1 MFNLKTISKLLLSLI
16 FVSQG
21 SFAAEAQVKKPDQPS
36 LPTTI
41 KNKLFST
48 KEEDRRS
55 NLSCPYVFL
64 IMNAML
70 RQHMLYDK
78 FSSQLE
84 KHTIEQYIK
93 SIDPLK
99 TYLLQSDVD
108 LITKDLK
115 SMEKWLG
122 GQNCEPILTV
132 QNILKE
138 RAAERR
144 DFTKQ
149 YLGKEF
155 KIDKTTSIQLDS
167 EKRPFPKTKEE
178 LNEFNKK
185 YLQFQVANF
194 VASDMKLEEAKNNVI
209 RRYERTVKR
218 LEDQKEDEIYSNFLN
233 AFAGS
238 LDPHSNYLSADDLE
252 DFNISM
258 QLSLEGIGATLSN
271 QDGYTVIEQLI
282 AGGAAEAS
290 GQLESQDKIIA
301 VAQGE
306 SNNFESVIDLPLRE
320 VVQKIRGKAGTK
332 VRLNILRK
340 SPDGMKN
347 FKVTLSRRKINLEE
361 EAAQISYIDKDINGK
376 KRKFGILN
384 LPSFYHDS
392 SKKDGRSAYKDVK
405 RLLKEAQDKKVDGLV
420 LDLSS
425 NGGGSLDDA
434 VKLAGLFFKTGNV
447 VKTQGRPDIPSD
459 TLADSDPEVN
469 YSGPLVVLT
478 SRLSASASEI
488 VAGALKDYKRAI
500 IVGSDHTFGK
510 GSVQQVLPLP
520 RKLGAYKV
528 TIGMFFV
535 PGGNSTQHRG
545 VDADVILPS
554 PYSNDEIGE
563 KTLDYSLAPKTIEPF
578 TSIDAYVDKG
588 EQRWDIVEGTV
599 VSSLREHSK
608 KRIDA
613 DPEFKKIVDE
623 IQKTKAKGKTVVLT
637 EILDSKDKKKEDK
650 KKKAN
655 AKKKLE
661 EYLKRPDVK
670 EAVNVLGDFVNSRPI
685 SPVAGT

>member
-1 MFNLKTISKLLLSLI
+1 MFSLKNLYKLLLPL
-16 FVSQG
+16 VLVVQPV
-21 SFAAEAQVKKPDQPS
+21 FADAPEQEAPRDI
-36 LPTTI
+36 PTTI

-48 KEEDRRS
+48 NEEEKRS

-84 KHTIEQYIK
+84 TRSIEQYIK
-93 SIDPLK
+93 NVDPLK
-99 TYLLQSDVD
+99 TYLLQADVD
-108 LITKDLK
+108 KITKDLK

-138 RAAERR
+138 RVAARR
-144 DFTKQ
+144 DYTKQ
-149 YLGKEF
+149 YLDKNF
-155 KIDKTTSIQLDS
+155 KLEKATSIQLDS

-178 LNEFNKK
+178 LDEFHKK
-185 YLQFQVANF
+185 YLQFQIANF
-194 VASDMKLEEAKNNVI
+194 VASDMKLEEAKQNVI
-209 RRYERTVKR
+209 RRYERTAKR
-218 LEDQKEDEIYSNFLN
+218 LEDQKEDEIYSSFLN
-233 AFAGS
+233 SFAGS

-282 AGGAAEAS
+282 AGGAAEGS
-290 GQLESQDKIIA
+290 GQLESQDKIIS

-306 SNNFESVIDLPLRE
+306 SNNFESVIDMPLRE

-332 VRLNILRK
+332 VRLSVLRK
-340 SPDGMKN
+340 GADGMKS
-347 FKVTLSRRKINLEE
+347 FKVTLTRRKINLEE
-361 EAAQISYIDKDINGK
+361 EAAQISYIDKDVNGK
-376 KRKFGILN
+376 KKKFGILN

-405 RLLKEAQDKKVDGLV
+405 KLLKDAMDKKVDGLV

-459 TLADSDPEVN
+459 TLADIDPEVN

-488 VAGALKDYKRAI
+488 VAGALKDYRRAV

-535 PGGNSTQHRG
+535 PGGKSTQHGG

-554 PYSNDEIGE
+554 PYSNDDIGE
-563 KTLDYSLAPKTIEPF
+563 KTLDYSLPPKTIDSF
-578 TSIDAYVDKG
+578 ASVDAYVDKG
-588 EQRWDIVEGTV
+588 EQKWDKVEGNL
-599 VSSLREHSK
+599 VSSLRENSK
-608 KRIDA
+608 KRVEA

-623 IQKTKAKGKTVVLT
+623 IQKTKAKGKTVTLA
-637 EILDSKDKKKEDK
+637 EILDNKDKKKDDK
-650 KKKAN
+650 KKKAD
-655 AKKKLE
+655 AKKKIE
-661 EYLKRPDVK
+661 EYLKRPDVR
-670 EAVNVLGDFVNSRPI
+670 EAVNVLGDFVNIKTPVP
-685 SPVAGT
+685 PVAGT